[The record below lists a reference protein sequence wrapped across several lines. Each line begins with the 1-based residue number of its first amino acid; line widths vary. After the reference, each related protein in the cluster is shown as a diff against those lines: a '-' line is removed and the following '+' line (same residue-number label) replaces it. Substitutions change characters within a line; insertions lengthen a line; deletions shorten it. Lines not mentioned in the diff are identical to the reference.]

1 MGVQSI
7 FQPLAEEIF
16 SDKRY
21 KDNDDAAAIHFVYS
35 LVEAAYN
42 GDINYDKANL
52 FVMKENDDLDKIS
65 RLASLLP
72 IKLTLTNVCQIVS
85 QLDHGVYFDCEQ
97 KCLVEWEKY
106 GFLPQQNFLKWF
118 KGALPL
124 LKEGIIDYYPNT
136 ITFLQYPDGSE
147 KRDERLT
154 IKTTSTCASCGQII
168 NEDYQLSRIAELKIP
183 YLYDISL
190 ENFGKISTENIDI
203 LNNFRSFFAKTI
215 AGIDFTKKKEIA
227 DFQYSLQREVKGI
240 EMSLKKEALKLAGS
254 LTIGALTTIGAS
266 LMLFHNLGEL
276 YDVIL
281 GLSGGG
287 GALQACHNIFAYQIE
302 KISIKNE
309 DCYFLCLL
317 HK

>member
-1 MGVQSI
+1 MAIQSVFHPI
-7 FQPLAEEIF
+7 AEEIF
-16 SDKRY
+16 SDKACRGS
-21 KDNDDAAAIHFVYS
+21 DVAAAIHFVYS
-35 LVEAAYN
+35 LVEAAHN
-42 GDINYDKANL
+42 GEINYENTNI
-52 FVMKENDDLDKIS
+52 FIVKENDDLDRIS

-72 IKLTLTNVCQIVS
+72 TKLTLTNVCQVVS
-85 QLDHGVYFDCEQ
+85 QLDHGAYFDCEN
-97 KCLVEWEKY
+97 KCLVEWERY

-124 LKEGIIDYYPNT
+124 LEEGIINYYPNT
-136 ITFLQYPDGSE
+136 VTFLLYPDGSE

-168 NEDYQLSRIAELKIP
+168 NKDYQLSHVAKLEIP

-190 ENFGKISTENIDI
+190 ENFGKISIENVDV

-215 AGIDFTKKKEIA
+215 AGVDFSKQKELA
-227 DFQYSLQREVKGI
+227 DFQYSLQREVKSI
-240 EMSLKKEALKLAGS
+240 EMTLKKEALKLAGS

-266 LMLFHNLGEL
+266 LILFHNLGEL
-276 YDVIL
+276 YNVIL

-287 GALQACHNIFAYQIE
+287 GVLQACHNIFAYQIE

-309 DCYFLCLL
+309 DCYFLWLL